1 MPRPIPFKLQAPY
14 EPAGDQPQAIQQ
26 LVDGLAA
33 GDRCQ
38 TLLGVTGSGK
48 TYTVASTIARIGRPA
63 LIFAPNK
70 TLAAQLYSEFKQFFP
85 DNAVEYFV
93 SYYDY
98 YQPEAYVPERDL
110 FIEKDSKIN
119 EELEKL
125 RLSATRCLLERRD
138 TIVVASV
145 SCIYGLGDP
154 SSYLNLSVNL
164 ATGQSLDRAMLLRD
178 LVAIQ
183 YTRNNVAFEP
193 GQFRVRGDVIEVN
206 SAYEDAAYRIEL
218 WGDEVERLS
227 KVDPLRGTVLEK
239 LDTLTVWPKTHYVT
253 PEDKLKA
260 AIREIKAELEA
271 REEELRAAGRI
282 VELQRLHQ
290 RTIYDVEMLKE
301 MGVCSG
307 IENYSRFLDGRRP
320 GEPPHTLLDYFPEDF
335 VIFVDE
341 SHVATGQL
349 HGMYNGDRSRKTTL
363 VDYGFR
369 LPSALDNRPLKFEE
383 FEQRIKQV
391 VFVSA
396 TPGDYEL
403 RQSGGVVVEQVV
415 RPTGL
420 VDPQVEVRPVG
431 TQVDDLLEEIRKVV
445 AQDERVLVTVLTKK
459 LAEQLTSYY
468 REVGV
473 KAEYLHSEID
483 TLERVE
489 LLKNLRRGVF
499 DVLAM
504 VGTPDQLAAR
514 IKALE
519 AEGISEVIAW
529 PFPANGL
536 DRVELLKNLRRGV
549 FDVLIGINLLREGLD
564 LPEVSLVAILDAD
577 KEGFLRNA
585 RSLIQTIGRAARN
598 VHGRVILYADT
609 MTGSLRQAIDE
620 TDRRRAKQVAHNLAH
635 GITPE
640 TIRKNIDDVMGEAL
654 AREFINVPKEE
665 QAAEDPLLYLDDKG
679 FERGIA
685 KLEAKMQAHANRMEF
700 EEAARLRDHVLK
712 LRRERL
718 TDVFG
723 AVPAAGPVE
732 QP

>member
-1 MPRPIPFKLQAPY
+1 MPRAIPFKLHAPY
-14 EPAGDQPQAIQQ
+14 QPAGDQPEAIAQ
-26 LVDGLAA
+26 LVEGLGR
-33 GDRCQ
+33 GDRFQ

-48 TYTVASTIARIGRPA
+48 TYTMASTIARVGRPA

-70 TLAAQLYSEFKQFFP
+70 TLAAQLFSEFKQFFP
-85 DNAVEYFV
+85 ENAVEYFV

-110 FIEKDSKIN
+110 FIEKDAKIN

-154 SSYLNLSVNL
+154 SSYLNLSVTL
-164 ATGQSLDRAMLLRD
+164 KPGQILDRAMLLRD

-183 YTRNNVAFEP
+183 YQRNHLSFEP
-193 GQFRVRGDVIEVN
+193 GVFRVRGDVVEVYP
-206 SAYEDAAYRIEL
+206 AYEDVAYRIEL

-227 KVDPLRGTVLEK
+227 KIDPLRGVVIEK
-239 LDTLTVWPKTHYVT
+239 LEELTIWPKTHYVT

-260 AIREIKAELEA
+260 AIRDIKDELEA
-271 REEELRAAGRI
+271 REEAFRAQGKI

-290 RTIYDVEMLKE
+290 RIIYDVEMMKE
-301 MGVCSG
+301 MGYCSG
-307 IENYSRFLDGRRP
+307 IENYSRFLDGRKP

-335 VIFVDE
+335 IVFMDE

-363 VDYGFR
+363 VEYGFR

-383 FEQRIKQV
+383 FERRVNQV

-403 RQSGGVVVEQVV
+403 QQSGGVVVEQVV

-420 VDPQVEVRPVG
+420 VDPLVEVRPVG
-431 TQVDDLLEEIRKVV
+431 TQVDDLLEEIRKTV
-445 AQDERVLVTVLTKK
+445 ARNERVLVTVLTKK
-459 LAEQLTSYY
+459 LAEQLTAYY
-468 REVGV
+468 QELGV

-483 TLERVE
+483 TLE
-489 LLKNLRRGVF
+489 
-499 DVLAM
+499 
-504 VGTPDQLAAR
+504 
-514 IKALE
+514 
-519 AEGISEVIAW
+519 
-529 PFPANGL
+529 
-536 DRVELLKNLRRGV
+536 RVELLKNLRRGV

-577 KEGFLRNA
+577 KEGFLRNN
-585 RSLIQTIGRAARN
+585 RSLIQTIGRAARH
-598 VHGRVILYADT
+598 VHGKAILYADV
-609 MTGSLRQAIDE
+609 MTGSMTQAIGE
-620 TDRRRAKQVAHNLAH
+620 TERRRQKQLAHNAEF

-640 TIRKNIDDVMGEAL
+640 TVKRNLDDVMGEAL
-654 AREFINVPKEE
+654 AREFINVPKVEA
-665 QAAEDPLLYLDDKG
+665 AAEEPLLYLEDKA
-679 FERGIA
+679 FEREAA
-685 KLEAKMQAHANRMEF
+685 KLEKRMKDLASQMKF
-700 EEAARLRDHVLK
+700 EDAAELRDRILRV
-712 LRRERL
+712 RRERL
-718 TDVFG
+718 TS
-723 AVPAAGPVE
+723 AT
-732 QP
+732 

>member
-1 MPRPIPFKLQAPY
+1 MAKAIPFKLVSPY
-14 EPAGDQPQAIQQ
+14 SPAGDQPEAIAQ
-26 LVDGLAA
+26 LVAGLDR
-33 GDRCQ
+33 GDRAQ

-48 TYTVASTIARIGRPA
+48 TYTMASTIARAGRPA

-70 TLAAQLYSEFKQFFP
+70 TLAAQLFSEFKQFFP
-85 DNAVEYFV
+85 ENAVEYFV

-110 FIEKDSKIN
+110 FIDKDAKIN

-164 ATGQSLDRAMLLRD
+164 KTGQTIDRAMLLRD

-183 YTRNNVAFEP
+183 YQRNHLSFEP
-193 GQFRVRGDVIEVN
+193 GIFRVRGDVVEVYP
-206 SAYEDAAYRIEL
+206 AYEDVAYRIEL

-227 KVDPLRGTVLEK
+227 KIDPLRGVVVEK
-239 LDTLTVWPKTHYVT
+239 LDDLTIWPKTHYVT

-260 AIREIKAELEA
+260 AIRDIKVELEA
-271 REEELRAAGRI
+271 RENEFRAAGKI

-290 RTIYDVEMLKE
+290 RVIYDVEMMKE
-301 MGVCSG
+301 MGHCSG
-307 IENYSRFLDGRRP
+307 IENYSRFLDGRQP
-320 GEPPHTLLDYFPEDF
+320 GQPPHTLLDYFPEDF
-335 VIFVDE
+335 IVFMDE

-383 FEQRIKQV
+383 FESRVKQV
-391 VFVSA
+391 VYVSA

-403 RQSGGVVVEQVV
+403 QQCGGAFVEQVV

-420 VDPQVEVRPVG
+420 VDPLVEVRPVG
-431 TQVDDLLEEIRKVV
+431 SQVDDLLEEIRKTV
-445 AQDERVLVTVLTKK
+445 ARDERVLVTVLTKK
-459 LAEQLTSYY
+459 LAEQLTAYY
-468 REVGV
+468 QELGI

-499 DVLAM
+499 DVL
-504 VGTPDQLAAR
+504 V
-514 IKALE
+514 
-519 AEGISEVIAW
+519 
-529 PFPANGL
+529 
-536 DRVELLKNLRRGV
+536 
-549 FDVLIGINLLREGLD
+549 GINLLREGLD

-577 KEGFLRNA
+577 KEGFLRNN
-585 RSLIQTIGRAARN
+585 RSLIQTIGRAARHVN
-598 VHGRVILYADT
+598 GRAILYADV
-609 MTGSLRQAIDE
+609 MTGSMKQAMGE
-620 TDRRRAKQVAHNLAH
+620 TERRRNKQLAHNLEH

-640 TIRKNIDDVMGEAL
+640 TVKRNLDDVMGEAL
-654 AREFINVPKEE
+654 AREFINVTKEE
-665 QAAEDPLLYLDDKG
+665 RAAEEPLLYLEDKA
-679 FERGIA
+679 FEREVA
-685 KLEAKMQAHANRMEF
+685 KLETRMKDLASQMKF
-700 EEAARLRDHVLK
+700 EDAAELRDRILRA
-712 LRRERL
+712 RRERL
-718 TDVFG
+718 TT
-723 AVPAAGPVE
+723 AM
-732 QP
+732 

>member
-1 MPRPIPFKLQAPY
+1 MAAAKPFKLHAPY
-14 EPAGDQPQAIQQ
+14 EPAGDQPEAIEQ
-26 LVDGLAA
+26 LVRGIEA
-33 GDRCQ
+33 GDRWS

-48 TYTVASTIARIGRPA
+48 TYTMASTIARLQRPA

-70 TLAAQLYSEFKQFFP
+70 TLAAQLFSEFKQFFP
-85 DNAVEYFV
+85 ENAVEYFV

-110 FIEKDSKIN
+110 FIDKDAKIN

-125 RLSATRCLLERRD
+125 RLSATRNLLERRD

-154 SSYLNLSVNL
+154 SSYMNLSVTL
-164 ATGQSLDRAMLLRD
+164 RRGGTRDRAMLLRD

-183 YTRNNVAFEP
+183 YARNQMAFEP
-193 GQFRVRGDVIEVN
+193 GVFRVRGDVVEVYP
-206 SAYEDAAYRIEL
+206 AYEDTAYRIEL
-218 WGDEVERLS
+218 FGDEIERLS
-227 KVDPLRGTVLEK
+227 RIDPLRGVVLET
-239 LDTLTVWPKTHYVT
+239 LDELTIWPKSHYVT
-253 PEDKLKA
+253 PEDKLLQ
-260 AIREIKAELEA
+260 AIREIKAELEE
-271 REEELRAAGRI
+271 REAFFRSEGRI

-290 RTIYDVEMLKE
+290 RTIYDIEMMKE
-301 MGVCSG
+301 MGYCSG

-335 VIFVDE
+335 VLFMDE

-349 HGMYNGDRSRKTTL
+349 HGMFLGDQSRKRTL

-369 LPSALDNRPLKFEE
+369 LPAALDNRPLRFEE
-383 FEQRIKQV
+383 FEARVKQL

-403 RQSGGVVVEQVV
+403 TQSGGVVVEQVV

-420 VDPQVEVRPVG
+420 VDPLVEVRPVG

-445 AQDERVLVTVLTKK
+445 ARDERVLVTVLTKK

-468 REVGV
+468 QELGI

-483 TLERVE
+483 TLE
-489 LLKNLRRGVF
+489 
-499 DVLAM
+499 
-504 VGTPDQLAAR
+504 
-514 IKALE
+514 
-519 AEGISEVIAW
+519 
-529 PFPANGL
+529 
-536 DRVELLKNLRRGV
+536 RVELLKNLRRGV

-577 KEGFLRNA
+577 KEGYLRSA

-598 VHGRVILYADT
+598 VSGKAILYGDR
-609 MTGSLRQAIDE
+609 MTDSMTKAIGE
-620 TDRRRAKQVAHNLAH
+620 TERRRQKQLDHNALH

-640 TIRKNIDDVMGEAL
+640 TTKRLLDDVMGEAL
-654 AREFINVPKEE
+654 AREFINVPKEDR
-665 QAAEDPLLYLDDKG
+665 AAEEPLLYLTDKE
-679 FERGIA
+679 FEREVA
-685 KLEAKMQAHANRMEF
+685 KLETKMKAFAGKMEF
-700 EEAARLRDHVLK
+700 EEAAKLRDRILK
-712 LRRERL
+712 ARRERL
-718 TDVFG
+718 VS
-723 AVPAAGPVE
+723 
-732 QP
+732 

>member
-1 MPRPIPFKLQAPY
+1 MAKPLAFKLCAPY
-14 EPAGDQPQAIQQ
+14 QPAGDQPEAIEQ
-26 LVDGLAA
+26 LVKGIAA
-33 GDRCQ
+33 GDRWQ

-48 TYTVASTIARIGRPA
+48 TYTMAATIARLNRPA

-70 TLAAQLYSEFKQFFP
+70 TLAAQLFSEFKQFFP
-85 DNAVEYFV
+85 ENAVEYFV

-125 RLSATRCLLERRD
+125 RLNATRNLLERRD

-154 SSYLNLSVNL
+154 SSYLNLSITL
-164 ATGQSLDRAMLLRD
+164 QLGDLKDRAMLLRD

-183 YTRNNVAFEP
+183 YARNQMSFEP
-193 GQFRVRGDVIEVN
+193 GVFRVRGDVVEVYP
-206 SAYEDAAYRIEL
+206 AYEDVAYRIEL
-218 WGDEVERLS
+218 FGDEIERLT
-227 KVDPLRGTVLEK
+227 KIDPLRGVVLEK
-239 LDTLTVWPKTHYVT
+239 LESLTIWPKSHYVT
-253 PEDKLKA
+253 PENKLQN
-260 AIREIKAELEA
+260 AIRDIKVELEE
-271 REEELRAAGRI
+271 RENELREQGRI

-290 RTIYDVEMLKE
+290 RTIYDLEMLKE

-307 IENYSRFLDGRRP
+307 IENYSRFLDGRMP

-335 VIFVDE
+335 VLFMDE

-369 LPSALDNRPLKFEE
+369 LPSALDNRPLRFEE
-383 FEQRIKQV
+383 FEHRVKQL

-403 RQSGGVVVEQVV
+403 RQSGGVIVEQVV

-420 VDPQVEVRPVG
+420 VDPLVEVRPAVN
-431 TQVDDLLEEIRKVV
+431 QVDDLLEEIRRVT
-445 AQDERVLVTVLTKK
+445 ANGERVLVTVLTKK

-468 REVGV
+468 QELGI

-483 TLERVE
+483 TIARVE
-489 LLKNLRRGVF
+489 LLKELRRG
-499 DVLAM
+499 
-504 VGTPDQLAAR
+504 T
-514 IKALE
+514 
-519 AEGISEVIAW
+519 
-529 PFPANGL
+529 
-536 DRVELLKNLRRGV
+536 

-577 KEGFLRNA
+577 KEGFLRNN

-598 VHGRVILYADT
+598 VHGKAILYADV
-609 MTGSLRQAIDE
+609 MTGSMTQAIGE
-620 TDRRRAKQVAHNLAH
+620 TERRRAKQTTYNEVH

-640 TIRKNIDDVMGEAL
+640 TIRKNIDDVLGDAL
-654 AREFINVPKEE
+654 AREFITVPREKVAEE
-665 QAAEDPLLYLDDKG
+665 PILYLDDAG
-679 FERGIA
+679 FEREIS
-685 KLEAKMQAHANRMEF
+685 KLDKQMRDHASRMEF
-700 EEAARLRDHVLK
+700 EQAAGVRDRVLK

-718 TDVFG
+718 IDM
-723 AVPAAGPVE
+723 AVPTKIP
-732 QP
+732 

>member
-1 MPRPIPFKLQAPY
+1 MAKAIPFKLVAPY
-14 EPAGDQPQAIQQ
+14 SPAGDQPEAIAQ
-26 LVDGLAA
+26 LVEGLQR

-48 TYTVASTIARIGRPA
+48 TYTMASTIARAGRPA

-70 TLAAQLYSEFKQFFP
+70 TLAAQLFSEFKLFFP
-85 DNAVEYFV
+85 ENAVEYFV

-110 FIEKDSKIN
+110 FIDKDAKIN

-125 RLSATRCLLERRD
+125 RLSATRNLLERRD

-164 ATGQSLDRAMLLRD
+164 ATGQTIDRAMLLRD

-183 YTRNNVAFEP
+183 YQRNHLSFEP
-193 GQFRVRGDVIEVN
+193 GIFRVRGDVVEVYP
-206 SAYEDAAYRIEL
+206 AYEDVAYRIEL

-227 KVDPLRGTVLEK
+227 KIDPLRGVVIEK
-239 LDTLTVWPKTHYVT
+239 LDALTIWPKTHYVT

-260 AIREIKAELEA
+260 AIRDIKVELEA
-271 REEELRAAGRI
+271 RENEFRAAGKI

-290 RTIYDVEMLKE
+290 RVIYDVEMMKE
-301 MGVCSG
+301 MGSCSG
-307 IENYSRFLDGRRP
+307 IENYSRFLDGRQP
-320 GEPPHTLLDYFPEDF
+320 GQPPHTLLDYFPEDF
-335 VIFVDE
+335 IVFMDE

-369 LPSALDNRPLKFEE
+369 LPSALDNRPLQFEE
-383 FEQRIKQV
+383 FETRVKQV
-391 VFVSA
+391 VYVSA

-403 RQSGGVVVEQVV
+403 RQSGGAFVEQVV

-420 VDPQVEVRPVG
+420 VDPIVEVRPVG

-445 AQDERVLVTVLTKK
+445 ARDERVLVTVLTKK
-459 LAEQLTSYY
+459 LAEQLTAYY
-468 REVGV
+468 QELGV

-483 TLERVE
+483 TL
-489 LLKNLRRGVF
+489 
-499 DVLAM
+499 
-504 VGTPDQLAAR
+504 Q
-514 IKALE
+514 
-519 AEGISEVIAW
+519 
-529 PFPANGL
+529 
-536 DRVELLKNLRRGV
+536 RVELLKNLRRGV

-577 KEGFLRNA
+577 KEGFLRNN

-598 VHGRVILYADT
+598 VSGKAILYADV
-609 MTGSLRQAIDE
+609 MTGSMKQAIGE
-620 TDRRRAKQVAHNLAH
+620 TERRRNKQLAHNAAH

-640 TIRKNIDDVMGEAL
+640 TVKRNLDDVMGEAL
-654 AREFINVPKEE
+654 AREFINVTKEE
-665 QAAEDPLLYLDDKG
+665 QAAEEPLLYLEDKH
-679 FERGIA
+679 FEREVA
-685 KLEAKMQAHANRMEF
+685 KLEKRMKELASQMKF
-700 EEAARLRDHVLK
+700 EDAAELRDRILRA
-712 LRRERL
+712 RRERL
-718 TDVFG
+718 LDTQGV
-723 AVPAAGPVE
+723 AAAGPDL
-732 QP
+732 

>member
-1 MPRPIPFKLQAPY
+1 MAKAIPFKLVAPY
-14 EPAGDQPQAIQQ
+14 SPAGDQPEAIAQ
-26 LVDGLAA
+26 LVEGLER

-48 TYTVASTIARIGRPA
+48 TYTMASTIARAGRPA

-70 TLAAQLYSEFKQFFP
+70 TLAAQLFSEFKQFFP
-85 DNAVEYFV
+85 ENAVEYFV

-110 FIEKDSKIN
+110 FIDKDAKIN

-138 TIVVASV
+138 TIVIASV

-154 SSYLNLSVNL
+154 SSYLNLSVTL
-164 ATGQSLDRAMLLRD
+164 RTGQSIDRAMLLRD

-183 YTRNNVAFEP
+183 YQRNHLSFEP
-193 GQFRVRGDVIEVN
+193 GIFRVRGDVVEVYP
-206 SAYEDAAYRIEL
+206 AYEDVAYRIEL

-227 KVDPLRGTVLEK
+227 KIDPLRGIVIEK
-239 LDTLTVWPKTHYVT
+239 LDELTIWPKTHYVT
-253 PEDKLKA
+253 PEEKLKT
-260 AIREIKAELEA
+260 AIRDIKAELEE
-271 REEELRAAGRI
+271 RENEFRAQGKI

-290 RTIYDVEMLKE
+290 RVIYDVEMMKE

-307 IENYSRFLDGRRP
+307 IENYSRFLDGRQP
-320 GEPPHTLLDYFPEDF
+320 GQPPHTLLDYFPEDF
-335 VIFVDE
+335 IVFMDE

-383 FEQRIKQV
+383 FESRVKQV
-391 VFVSA
+391 VYVSA

-403 RQSGGVVVEQVV
+403 QQSGGAFVEQVV

-420 VDPQVEVRPVG
+420 VDPMVEVRPVG
-431 TQVDDLLEEIRKVV
+431 TQVDDLLEEIRGVV
-445 AQDERVLVTVLTKK
+445 ARHERVLVTVLTKK
-459 LAEQLTSYY
+459 LAEQLTAYY
-468 REVGV
+468 QELGV

-499 DVLAM
+499 DVL
-504 VGTPDQLAAR
+504 V
-514 IKALE
+514 
-519 AEGISEVIAW
+519 
-529 PFPANGL
+529 
-536 DRVELLKNLRRGV
+536 
-549 FDVLIGINLLREGLD
+549 GINLLREGLD

-577 KEGFLRNA
+577 KEGFLRNT

-598 VHGRVILYADT
+598 VSGKAILYADV
-609 MTGSLRQAIDE
+609 MTGSMKQAIGE
-620 TDRRRAKQVAHNLAH
+620 TERRRNKQLAHNAAH

-640 TIRKNIDDVMGEAL
+640 TVKRNLDDVMGEAL
-654 AREFINVPKEE
+654 AREFINVTKEE
-665 QAAEDPLLYLDDKG
+665 RAAEEPLLYLEEKH
-679 FERGIA
+679 FEREVA
-685 KLEAKMQAHANRMEF
+685 KLEKRMMELASQMKF
-700 EEAARLRDHVLK
+700 EDAADLRDRILHA
-712 LRRERL
+712 RRERL
-718 TDVFG
+718 LDISGV
-723 AVPAAGPVE
+723 AATGPE
-732 QP
+732 S

>member
-1 MPRPIPFKLQAPY
+1 MPRAIPFKLHAPY
-14 EPAGDQPQAIQQ
+14 QPAGDQPEAIAQ
-26 LVDGLAA
+26 LVEGLQR
-33 GDRCQ
+33 GDPCQ

-48 TYTVASTIARIGRPA
+48 TYTMASTIARIGRPA

-70 TLAAQLYSEFKQFFP
+70 TLAAQLFSEFKLFFP
-85 DNAVEYFV
+85 ENAVEYFV

-110 FIEKDSKIN
+110 FIDKDAKIN

-154 SSYLNLSVNL
+154 SSYLNLSVTL
-164 ATGQSLDRAMLLRD
+164 KPGQTIDRAMLLRD

-183 YTRNNVAFEP
+183 YQRNHLSFEP
-193 GQFRVRGDVIEVN
+193 GVFRVRGDVVEVYP
-206 SAYEDAAYRIEL
+206 AYEDVAYRIEL

-227 KVDPLRGTVLEK
+227 KIDPLRGVVIEK
-239 LDTLTVWPKTHYVT
+239 LEELTIWPKTHYVT
-253 PEDKLKA
+253 PEDKLQA
-260 AIREIKAELEA
+260 AIRDIKVELEA
-271 REEELRAAGRI
+271 RENLFRAEGKI

-290 RTIYDVEMLKE
+290 RVIYDVEMMKE
-301 MGVCSG
+301 MGYCSG
-307 IENYSRFLDGRRP
+307 IENYSRFLDGRKP

-335 VIFVDE
+335 VVFMDE

-383 FEQRIKQV
+383 FERRVKQV

-396 TPGDYEL
+396 TPGNYEL
-403 RQSGGVVVEQVV
+403 EQSGGVVVEQVV

-420 VDPQVEVRPVG
+420 VDPLVEVRPVG

-445 AQDERVLVTVLTKK
+445 AQGERVLVTVLTKK
-459 LAEQLTSYY
+459 LAEQLTAYY
-468 REVGV
+468 QELGV

-483 TLERVE
+483 TLE
-489 LLKNLRRGVF
+489 
-499 DVLAM
+499 
-504 VGTPDQLAAR
+504 
-514 IKALE
+514 
-519 AEGISEVIAW
+519 
-529 PFPANGL
+529 
-536 DRVELLKNLRRGV
+536 RVELLKNLRRGV

-577 KEGFLRNA
+577 KEGFLRNN

-598 VHGRVILYADT
+598 VHGKAILYADV
-609 MTGSLRQAIDE
+609 MTGSMKQAIGE
-620 TDRRRAKQVAHNLAH
+620 TERRRQKQLIHNAEH

-640 TIRKNIDDVMGEAL
+640 TVKRNLDDVMGEAL
-654 AREFINVPKEE
+654 AREFINVVKEE
-665 QAAEDPLLYLDDKG
+665 VAAEEPLLYLEDKA
-679 FERGIA
+679 FEREAA
-685 KLEAKMQAHANRMEF
+685 KLEKRMKDLASQMKF
-700 EEAARLRDHVLK
+700 EDAAELRDRILRV
-712 LRRERL
+712 RRERL
-718 TDVFG
+718 TS
-723 AVPAAGPVE
+723 AT
-732 QP
+732 

>member
-1 MPRPIPFKLQAPY
+1 MAKAIPFKLVAPY
-14 EPAGDQPQAIQQ
+14 SPAGDQPEAIAQ
-26 LVDGLAA
+26 LVAGLER
-33 GDRCQ
+33 GDRWQ

-48 TYTVASTIARIGRPA
+48 TYTMASTIARAGRPA

-70 TLAAQLYSEFKQFFP
+70 TLAAQLFSEFKQFFP
-85 DNAVEYFV
+85 ENAVEYFV

-110 FIEKDSKIN
+110 FIDKDAKIN

-125 RLSATRCLLERRD
+125 RLSATRNLLERRD

-154 SSYLNLSVNL
+154 SSYMNLSVNL
-164 ATGQSLDRAMLLRD
+164 SAGQTIDRAMLLRD

-183 YTRNNVAFEP
+183 YQRNHLSFEP
-193 GQFRVRGDVIEVN
+193 GIFRVRGDVVEVYP
-206 SAYEDAAYRIEL
+206 AYEDVAYRIEL

-227 KVDPLRGTVLEK
+227 KIDPLRGVVIEK
-239 LDTLTVWPKTHYVT
+239 LDTLTIWPKTHYVT

-260 AIREIKAELEA
+260 AIRDIKVELEE
-271 REEELRAAGRI
+271 RENQFRAEGKI

-290 RTIYDVEMLKE
+290 RVIYDVEMMKE
-301 MGVCSG
+301 MGTCSG
-307 IENYSRFLDGRRP
+307 IENYSRFLDGRQP
-320 GEPPHTLLDYFPEDF
+320 GQPPHTLLDYFPEDF
-335 VIFVDE
+335 IVFMDE

-369 LPSALDNRPLKFEE
+369 LPSALDNRPLQFEE
-383 FEQRIKQV
+383 FEARVKQV
-391 VFVSA
+391 VYVSA

-403 RQSGGVVVEQVV
+403 RQSGGAFVEQVV

-445 AQDERVLVTVLTKK
+445 ARDERVLVTVLTKN
-459 LAEQLTSYY
+459 LAEQLTAYY
-468 REVGV
+468 QELGV

-483 TLERVE
+483 TL
-489 LLKNLRRGVF
+489 
-499 DVLAM
+499 
-504 VGTPDQLAAR
+504 Q
-514 IKALE
+514 
-519 AEGISEVIAW
+519 
-529 PFPANGL
+529 
-536 DRVELLKNLRRGV
+536 RVELLKNLRRGV

-577 KEGFLRNA
+577 KEGFLRNN

-598 VHGRVILYADT
+598 VSGKAILYADV
-609 MTGSLRQAIDE
+609 MTGSMKQAIGE
-620 TDRRRAKQVAHNLAH
+620 TERRRNKQLAHNLAH

-640 TIRKNIDDVMGEAL
+640 TVKRNLDDVMGEAL
-654 AREFINVPKEE
+654 AREFINVTKEE
-665 QAAEDPLLYLDDKG
+665 RAAEEPLLYLEDKA
-679 FERGIA
+679 FEKEVA
-685 KLEAKMQAHANRMEF
+685 KLEKRMKELASQMKF
-700 EEAARLRDHVLK
+700 EDAAGIRDRLLRA
-712 LRRERL
+712 RRERL
-718 TDVFG
+718 I
-723 AVPAAGPVE
+723 AVT
-732 QP
+732 

>member
-1 MPRPIPFKLQAPY
+1 MAKTIPFNLHAPY
-14 EPAGDQPQAIQQ
+14 LPAGDQPEAIAQ
-26 LVDGLAA
+26 LVEGLQR

-48 TYTVASTIARIGRPA
+48 TYTMASTIARAGRPA

-70 TLAAQLYSEFKQFFP
+70 TLAAQLFSEFKLFFP
-85 DNAVEYFV
+85 ENAVEYFV

-110 FIEKDSKIN
+110 FIDKDAQVN

-125 RLSATRCLLERRD
+125 RLSATRNLLERRD

-164 ATGQSLDRAMLLRD
+164 QMGQTIDRAMLLRD

-183 YTRNNVAFEP
+183 YQRNHLSFEP
-193 GQFRVRGDVIEVN
+193 GIFRVRGDVVEVYP
-206 SAYEDAAYRIEL
+206 AYEDVAYRIEL

-227 KVDPLRGTVLEK
+227 KIDPLRGVVIEK
-239 LDTLTVWPKTHYVT
+239 LDQLIIWPKTHYVT

-260 AIREIKAELEA
+260 AIRDIKIELEA
-271 REEELRAAGRI
+271 RENEFRAAGKI

-290 RTIYDVEMLKE
+290 RVIYDVEMMKE
-301 MGVCSG
+301 MGYCSG
-307 IENYSRFLDGRRP
+307 IENYSRFLDGRQP

-335 VIFVDE
+335 IVFMDE

-363 VDYGFR
+363 VEYGFR

-383 FEQRIKQV
+383 FERRVKQV
-391 VFVSA
+391 VYVSA

-403 RQSGGVVVEQVV
+403 QQCGGAFVEQVV

-420 VDPQVEVRPVG
+420 VDPLVEVRPVG

-445 AQDERVLVTVLTKK
+445 ARGERVLVTVLTKK
-459 LAEQLTSYY
+459 LAEQLTAYY
-468 REVGV
+468 QELGI

-483 TLERVE
+483 TLQRVE

-499 DVLAM
+499 DVL
-504 VGTPDQLAAR
+504 V
-514 IKALE
+514 
-519 AEGISEVIAW
+519 
-529 PFPANGL
+529 
-536 DRVELLKNLRRGV
+536 
-549 FDVLIGINLLREGLD
+549 GINLLREGLD

-577 KEGFLRNA
+577 KEGFLRNN

-598 VHGRVILYADT
+598 VSGKAILYADV
-609 MTGSLRQAIDE
+609 MTRSMKQAIGE
-620 TDRRRAKQVAHNLAH
+620 TERRRQKQLVHNAEH

-640 TIRKNIDDVMGEAL
+640 TVKRNLDDVMGEAL
-654 AREFINVPKEE
+654 AREFINVVKVE
-665 QAAEDPLLYLDDKG
+665 QAAEEPLLYLEDKA
-679 FERGIA
+679 FEREIA
-685 KLEAKMQAHANRMEF
+685 KLEKRMKELASQMKF
-700 EEAARLRDHVLK
+700 EDAADLRDRILHA
-712 LRRERL
+712 RRERL
-718 TDVFG
+718 I
-723 AVPAAGPVE
+723 AAT
-732 QP
+732 

>member
-1 MPRPIPFKLQAPY
+1 MPAAAPFELVAPY
-14 EPAGDQPQAIQQ
+14 DPAGDQPEAIAQ
-26 LVDGLAA
+26 LVEGITR

-48 TYTVASTIARIGRPA
+48 TYTMAATIARLNRPA

-70 TLAAQLYSEFKQFFP
+70 TLAAQLFSEFKQFFP
-85 DNAVEYFV
+85 NNAVEYFV

-98 YQPEAYVPERDL
+98 YQPEAYVPARDL
-110 FIEKDSKIN
+110 FIEKDAKIN

-154 SSYLNLSVNL
+154 TSYMNLSVSL
-164 ATGQSLDRAMLLRD
+164 QRGATRDRAMLLRD

-183 YTRNNVAFEP
+183 YVRNQMSFEP
-193 GQFRVRGDVIEVN
+193 GVFRVRGDVVEVC
-206 SAYEDAAYRIEL
+206 SAYEDVAYRIEL

-227 KVDPLRGTVLEK
+227 KIDPLRGTVIET
-239 LDTLTVWPKTHYVT
+239 LDQLTIWPKTHYVT
-253 PEDKLKA
+253 PEDKLA
-260 AIREIKAELEA
+260 RAIREIKAELEI
-271 REEELRAAGRI
+271 REDELRAQGRI

-290 RTIYDVEMLKE
+290 RTIYDIEMLKE

-307 IENYSRFLDGRRP
+307 IENYSRFLDGRKP

-335 VIFVDE
+335 VLFMDE
-341 SHVATGQL
+341 SHVAIGQL

-369 LPSALDNRPLKFEE
+369 LPAALDNRPLKFEE
-383 FEQRIKQV
+383 FEARVKQL

-403 RQSGGVVVEQVV
+403 QQSGGVVVEQVV

-420 VDPQVEVRPVG
+420 VDPAVEVRPVAN
-431 TQVDDLLEEIRKVV
+431 QVDDLLAEIRATV
-445 AQDERVLVTVLTKK
+445 ARDERVLVTTLTKK
-459 LAEQLTSYY
+459 LAEQLTTYY

-473 KAEYLHSEID
+473 KAEYLHSEVD

-489 LLKNLRRGVF
+489 LLKG
-499 DVLAM
+499 
-504 VGTPDQLAAR
+504 
-514 IKALE
+514 
-519 AEGISEVIAW
+519 
-529 PFPANGL
+529 
-536 DRVELLKNLRRGV
+536 LRRGV

-564 LPEVSLVAILDAD
+564 LPEVSLVAVLDAD
-577 KEGFLRNA
+577 KEGFLRNT

-598 VHGRVILYADT
+598 VNGRAILYADRVT
-609 MTGSLRQAIDE
+609 ASMRSAMDE
-620 TDRRRAKQVAHNLAH
+620 TERRRIKQVAYNEAH

-640 TIRKNIDDVMGEAL
+640 TVRRNLDDVLGEAL
-654 AREFINVPKEE
+654 AREFVNVPKDEA
-665 QAAEDPLLYLDDKG
+665 AAEEPILYLPDAA
-679 FERGIA
+679 FQRALA
-685 KLEAKMQAHANRMEF
+685 KLEKTMQDHASRMEF
-700 EEAARLRDHVLK
+700 EEAASLRDRILH

-718 TDVFG
+718 LEPQVLPG
-723 AVPAAGPVE
+723 MEIEGPTSE
-732 QP
+732 APSPRGRRKRS

>member
-1 MPRPIPFKLQAPY
+1 MAAAKPFKLHAPY
-14 EPAGDQPQAIQQ
+14 EPAGDQPEAIEQ
-26 LVDGLAA
+26 LVRGIEA
-33 GDRCQ
+33 GDRWS

-48 TYTVASTIARIGRPA
+48 TYTMASTIARLQRPA

-70 TLAAQLYSEFKQFFP
+70 TLAAQLFSEFKQFFP
-85 DNAVEYFV
+85 ENAVEYFV

-110 FIEKDSKIN
+110 FIDKDAKIN

-125 RLSATRCLLERRD
+125 RLSATRNLLERRD

-154 SSYLNLSVNL
+154 SSYMNLSVTL
-164 ATGQSLDRAMLLRD
+164 RRGGTRDRAMLLRD

-183 YTRNNVAFEP
+183 YARNQMAFEP
-193 GQFRVRGDVIEVN
+193 GVFRVRGDVVEVYP
-206 SAYEDAAYRIEL
+206 AYEDTAYRIEL
-218 WGDEVERLS
+218 FGDEIERLS
-227 KVDPLRGTVLEK
+227 RIDPLRGVVLET
-239 LDTLTVWPKTHYVT
+239 LDELTIWPKSHYVT
-253 PEDKLKA
+253 PEDKLLQ
-260 AIREIKAELEA
+260 AIREIKAELEE
-271 REEELRAAGRI
+271 REAFFRSEGRI

-290 RTIYDVEMLKE
+290 RTIYDIEMMKE
-301 MGVCSG
+301 MGYCSG

-335 VIFVDE
+335 VLFMDE

-349 HGMYNGDRSRKTTL
+349 HGMFLGDQSRKRTL

-369 LPSALDNRPLKFEE
+369 LPAALDNRPLRFEE
-383 FEQRIKQV
+383 FETRVKQL

-403 RQSGGVVVEQVV
+403 TQSGGVVVEQVV

-420 VDPQVEVRPVG
+420 VDPLVEVRPVG

-445 AQDERVLVTVLTKK
+445 ARDERVLVTVLTKK

-468 REVGV
+468 QELGI

-483 TLERVE
+483 TLE
-489 LLKNLRRGVF
+489 
-499 DVLAM
+499 
-504 VGTPDQLAAR
+504 
-514 IKALE
+514 
-519 AEGISEVIAW
+519 
-529 PFPANGL
+529 
-536 DRVELLKNLRRGV
+536 RVELLKNLRRGV

-577 KEGFLRNA
+577 KEGYLRSA

-598 VHGRVILYADT
+598 VSGKAILYGDR
-609 MTGSLRQAIDE
+609 MTDSMTKAIGE
-620 TDRRRAKQVAHNLAH
+620 TGRRRQKQLDHNALH

-640 TIRKNIDDVMGEAL
+640 TTKRLLDDVMGEAL
-654 AREFINVPKEE
+654 AREFINVPKEDR
-665 QAAEDPLLYLDDKG
+665 AAEEPLLYLTDKE
-679 FERGIA
+679 FEREVA
-685 KLEAKMQAHANRMEF
+685 KLETKMKAFAGKMEF
-700 EEAARLRDHVLK
+700 EEAAKLRDRILK
-712 LRRERL
+712 ARRERL
-718 TDVFG
+718 VS
-723 AVPAAGPVE
+723 
-732 QP
+732 